1 MNSISFFLVVF
12 EIKNQ
17 MNEQKCLEEKTKATK
32 ASLQNKTK
40 QKRQLCCW
48 LKNSELHKKELE
60 MKKKKRKCLSTSKKK
75 IQHDKAF
82 IHHIYARG
90 KGARA
95 CVFVLSSK

>member
-1 MNSISFFLVVF
+1 VFGRKNKSNEGIS
-12 EIKNQ
+12 
-17 MNEQKCLEEKTKATK
+17 TK
-32 ASLQNKTK
+32 QNKE
-40 QKRQLCCW
+40 KRQLCCW